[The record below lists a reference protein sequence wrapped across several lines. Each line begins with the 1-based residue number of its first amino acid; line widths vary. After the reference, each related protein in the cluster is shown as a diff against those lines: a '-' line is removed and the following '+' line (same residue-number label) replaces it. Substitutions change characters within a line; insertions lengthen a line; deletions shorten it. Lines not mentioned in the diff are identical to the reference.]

1 VVVDYGNAAQ
11 GRCDKCGNAVY
22 LGESH
27 IHTVVE
33 TGAYLR
39 SAEAAGM
46 TDEER
51 AEVVDRL
58 ARNPQ
63 AGRLIVGSGGCRK
76 LRVGGRG
83 KGKSGGYRVVTYYA
97 GTDFPVFLV
106 AALSK
111 GSAANFS
118 AAQVNAMAKAV
129 ATIKDGI
136 GRRVVK
142 E

>member
-1 VVVDYGNAAQ
+1 MH
-11 GRCDKCGNAVY
+11 
-22 LGESH
+22 S
-27 IHTVVE
+27 VVE
-33 TGAYLR
+33 TAVYLR

-46 TDEER
+46 TEEER
-51 AEVVDRL
+51 AEVVTIL
-58 ARNPQ
+58 AREPQ
-63 AGRLIVGSGGCRK
+63 AGRPIVGSGGCRK
-76 LRVGGRG
+76 LRVAGRG
-83 KGKSGGYRVVTYYA
+83 KGKSGGYRVVTYYV

-129 ATIKDGI
+129 ATMTAGI
-136 GRRVVK
+136 GRRVAQ